1 MDANDSLRIRAV
13 TIDAH
18 GVLLLP
24 DADAIRGV
32 LQPFG
37 CSPDDAVCRRAHYE
51 MVHLLDSMVT
61 PDWPIMNQ
69 RFAEALGVSAID
81 RSEAGSQLADEIY
94 LGSSWVPAPG
104 ATAALARLV
113 EGGFGAAVVSNTNHG
128 EVAELLSRV
137 AMCSVDGDHVRV
149 AAIVDSHVIGVEKPE
164 AEPFLLDLD
173 AMGESPTTCVHVG
186 DSLHSDVAG
195 AMSVGMLAVHIDPL
209 DLCHDVRHGHAA
221 SFQDFVEDFA

>member
-1 MDANDSLRIRAV
+1 M
-13 TIDAH
+13 
-18 GVLLLP
+18 
-24 DADAIRGV
+24 
-32 LQPFG
+32 
-37 CSPDDAVCRRAHYE
+37 
-51 MVHLLDSMVT
+51 
-61 PDWPIMNQ
+61 
-69 RFAEALGVSAID
+69 SAID

-164 AEPFLLDLD
+164 ARALPSRPGCDG
-173 AMGESPTTCVHVG
+173 GES
-186 DSLHSDVAG
+186 D
-195 AMSVGMLAVHIDPL
+195 
-209 DLCHDVRHGHAA
+209 DVRSRGRLPA
-221 SFQDFVEDFA
+221 